1 MQKSVWKLSCR
12 VFWRVLSCW
21 YKSRKLFSHL
31 SLSPGKLLWHF
42 LAQICVLLLFWCSSI
57 SWEPFNCF
65 TLHFYRC
72 SWYYTE
78 VCLNKETFLH
88 TASPPLLGAILRYFG
103 AHFGVCSS
111 IIESCSHLTLWN
123 FVHVFCIILTI
134 NVLRK
139 ISHHAFLC
147 LGHYA
152 AYFGYIPQCLEKL
165 KTFFWYFAWM
175 SWYYCGGHY
184 NKKCVWFPLALGIF
198 GCFWPILYYVP
209 QIVRNHV
216 TFSSEFFRY
225 VA

>member
-1 MQKSVWKLSCR
+1 METFVHGLLKGIILLIQIQKI
-12 VFWRVLSCW
+12 VFTPVTLPREALVRFCNSNLCIVTFLMFLNFLRTIQLVHITFL
-21 YKSRKLFSHL
+21 YK
-31 SLSPGKLLWHF
+31 
-42 LAQICVLLLFWCSSI
+42 
-57 SWEPFNCF
+57 
-65 TLHFYRC
+65 C

-78 VCLNKETFLH
+78 VYLNKEIFLH

-103 AHFGVCSS
+103 PHFGVCSS
-111 IIESCSHLTLWN
+111 IIESCSHPPSLWN

-216 TFSSEFFRY
+216 TFLSEFFRY